1 MSRRRTQHPH
11 QFFKMGGLITAP
23 SGVTPDLRKYGIEH
37 RNLDTLQLTPSL
49 DSLQQRNQRTINR
62 LLPAL
67 ELRRQHYLKSE
78 SMEAHNGNTAL
89 RHSGIG

>member
-1 MSRRRTQHPH
+1 MRRIRHPH
-11 QFFKMGGLITAP
+11 RFLHTSGMCLLDM
-23 SGVTPDLRKYGIEH
+23 GVTPDLTKYGIQH
-37 RNLDTLQLTPSL
+37 RSLDTLQLTPSL